1 MLSENSEHGLQLG
14 CSQRELQG
22 LVWGGRL
29 VSMKRGKA
37 GKGQGPGRTPSPRSG
52 FPQCEAKV
60 RDWPMPSGAA
70 VSSGVWFWQEVGGR
84 RRKVPQV
91 SCHMPWNA
99 PFSCL
104 EL

>member
-60 RDWPMPSGAA
+60 RDWAHAFRG
-70 VSSGVWFWQEVGGR
+70 SSILRGLVLAGGGG
-84 RRKVPQV
+84 
-91 SCHMPWNA
+91 
-99 PFSCL
+99 
-104 EL
+104 